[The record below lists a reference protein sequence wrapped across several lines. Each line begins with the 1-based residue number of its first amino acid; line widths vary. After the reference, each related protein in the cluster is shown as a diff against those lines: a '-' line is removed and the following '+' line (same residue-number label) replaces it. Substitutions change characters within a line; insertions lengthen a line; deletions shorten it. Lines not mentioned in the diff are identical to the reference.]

1 MKVEEHR
8 VQSNDS
14 KIKAVQFVIE
24 VWVYIKDV
32 CAPRTSLLLG
42 RGSERKGVWKWQ
54 KQMT

>member
-32 CAPRTSLLLG
+32 CVPRTSLLLG